1 MEQLQ
6 VEEEKSILEAK
17 SAALL
22 KFEEGEGMCA
32 QESTQLLPATRL
44 ITSTGETAQ
53 LLSAGHFN
61 ACTDETAQLLSAGRF
76 NTCTDETTQLLS
88 ATRFNASTDATA
100 QLPPATHLNVSSD
113 AARDVTASMPMLP
126 PYPVPQAGAVAGP
139 GDISN
144 QQPARDQL
152 NQSSSAVDVLSTLA
166 KLLTEKNNEN
176 RLPVL
181 EPELFTGN
189 IEKFPVWIKGFETY
203 VEHRTSCPIER
214 LHFLG
219 RYTDGAAHSAIAG
232 FLHLRTS
239 DAYTKAKEK
248 LVSRYGNDYLLANS
262 YSKRLRD
269 WPVIRGGDN
278 KGLQQLADFL
288 EHCLMASSAIAG
300 MRTLDDPYTV
310 QLVLKKL
317 PYYVSDRWKRVVD
330 SSVFGRSPRYPTFAA
345 FVDFITTEARIACGP
360 VSMQME
366 VKVFHRHRPE
376 RALITYALL
385 DAQSDASFMTDSV
398 CKTLQV
404 SGSEVELEL
413 STMAGTASFS
423 SQLVKDLRI
432 ESLADG
438 SVTDLPDMYTRAH
451 IPADRSLIPQPKT
464 CEKWPHLRQLADDIH
479 DEFADAEI
487 GLLLGINC
495 ARAIKPR
502 EIIPGDNDDPWATV
516 TSQKQEKKKKMTKQ
530 EAKEKKMTK
539 EEEKE
544 KKMTKE
550 NEERMS
556 KEKTMM
562 KEVNELCAS
571 SEGDENLTPVTPQ
584 DESHK
589 VTGERSKDKQDAA
602 EAPMSDL
609 PRRMTYFSN
618 WHRAKKSVALCV
630 RYKHVLAAKVNAGRC
645 TTAKVYSQD
654 LRVGKP
660 LTVEELHRGETEIL
674 KATQKE
680 AFQDEYALL
689 STAKNE
695 KKFSKKSRLFRLD
708 PYLDKDGVIRVGGR
722 ISRSAMPPEV
732 SHPAILPRHSHVT
745 ELLVKHYHEKTGHSG
760 RGSTLNELRAAGYWI
775 VGGRSAVSSHILSCV
790 TCKRLRG
797 RGNRQQPPTNIRVE
811 LSRRNAYA
819 PQPQSVTNSQ
829 RSSSNPL
836 SRVLH
841 PRRLVRPTTLA
852 AGPVPGEPVLD
863 KVEEGDLN
871 DSGDARAPL
880 KWQHRRP
887 NLRPGDVVSV
897 MDDAEPRPRWPLGR
911 VVNVHPGAYSPI
923 VLHES
928 AHQLATSLVRRH
940 SHPPRQCMH

>member
-53 LLSAGHFN
+53 LPSAGHFN
-61 ACTDETAQLLSAGRF
+61 ACTDETAQLLSTGHFNTCTDETAQLLSAGRF

-366 VKVFHRHRPE
+366 
-376 RALITYALL
+376 
-385 DAQSDASFMTDSV
+385 
-398 CKTLQV
+398 
-404 SGSEVELEL
+404 G
-413 STMAGTASFS
+413 
-423 SQLVKDLRI
+423 
-432 ESLADG
+432 
-438 SVTDLPDMYTRAH
+438 
-451 IPADRSLIPQPKT
+451 
-464 CEKWPHLRQLADDIH
+464 DIH

-550 NEERMS
+550 NEEKMS

-589 VTGERSKDKQDAA
+589 RRLGPPIGIDTTGIRSQIVI
-602 EAPMSDL
+602 SIH
-609 PRRMTYFSN
+609 RR
-618 WHRAKKSVALCV
+618 
-630 RYKHVLAAKVNAGRC
+630 
-645 TTAKVYSQD
+645 
-654 LRVGKP
+654 
-660 LTVEELHRGETEIL
+660 I
-674 KATQKE
+674 
-680 AFQDEYALL
+680 
-689 STAKNE
+689 
-695 KKFSKKSRLFRLD
+695 
-708 PYLDKDGVIRVGGR
+708 GV
-722 ISRSAMPPEV
+722 
-732 SHPAILPRHSHVT
+732 
-745 ELLVKHYHEKTGHSG
+745 
-760 RGSTLNELRAAGYWI
+760 
-775 VGGRSAVSSHILSCV
+775 
-790 TCKRLRG
+790 
-797 RGNRQQPPTNIRVE
+797 
-811 LSRRNAYA
+811 
-819 PQPQSVTNSQ
+819 
-829 RSSSNPL
+829 RSSV
-836 SRVLH
+836 SRPEHHGLITVVV
-841 PRRLVRPTTLA
+841 RRRRFITLRRR
-852 AGPVPGEPVLD
+852 
-863 KVEEGDLN
+863 
-871 DSGDARAPL
+871 ARA
-880 KWQHRRP
+880 
-887 NLRPGDVVSV
+887 
-897 MDDAEPRPRWPLGR
+897 
-911 VVNVHPGAYSPI
+911 
-923 VLHES
+923 
-928 AHQLATSLVRRH
+928 
-940 SHPPRQCMH
+940 